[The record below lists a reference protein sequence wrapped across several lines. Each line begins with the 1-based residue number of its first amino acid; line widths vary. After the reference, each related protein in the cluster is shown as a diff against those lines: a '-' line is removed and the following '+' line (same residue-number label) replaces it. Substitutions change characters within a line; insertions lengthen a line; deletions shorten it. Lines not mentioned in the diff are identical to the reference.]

1 MEAVARGAPPG
12 APRLLNGA
20 ALASGAAVLPGA
32 AAVPRAVEP
41 GLATAAGAGAAA
53 EGAAVGAGVA
63 TAGAATPPVPSSSF
77 SPSPVSSLS
86 SEPQSFES
94 LTRAAVCGRLR
105 SLALM
110 NCCGLGEG
118 LLVRLLRACGML
130 EDLRVE
136 GSDGFS
142 DTVIAGSKLEVLT
155 RLTVVGCGGI
165 TADSIGGLLGNVPR
179 LRFLKVEA
187 SKVSERARRE
197 LLRAGVVVRGA

>member
-63 TAGAATPPVPSSSF
+63 TAGAVHLHVRLFPAL
-77 SPSPVSSLS
+77 SPSICLTPDVPLS
-86 SEPQSFES
+86 PSNTPCPFIVLLPKSCLKPEQ
-94 LTRAAVCGRLR
+94 RA
-105 SLALM
+105 S
-110 NCCGLGEG
+110 G